1 MPVIQ
6 AKEDKALVPVSGTR
20 TVEKAEKAQSYFSIP
35 LLPPRGLRRSWRPPA
50 RFGDYDTEM

>member
-20 TVEKAEKAQSYFSIP
+20 TAEKAQSYFSIP
-35 LLPPRGLRRSWRPPA
+35 PLPPRGLRRSWHPPA